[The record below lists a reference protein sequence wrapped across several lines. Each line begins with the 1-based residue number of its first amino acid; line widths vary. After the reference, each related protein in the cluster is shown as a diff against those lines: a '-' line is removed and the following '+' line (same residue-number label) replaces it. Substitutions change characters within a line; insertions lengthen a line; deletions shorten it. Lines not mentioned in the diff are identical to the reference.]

1 MLRAEPHCIY
11 CRVHHRITF
20 RLLQPCCRFPRSCDT
35 LKRAIDFVNNQGPH
49 DKLGEQTKELDSI
62 STASTIVS
70 LGSTYE
76 RVCWNG
82 QLAIMWICV
91 ITVIDMKLYFLAS
104 IFFRFLTELVCAD
117 VFSYI
122 VYWRLSLTNDVS
134 TFFFGPLYIKNPHLL
149 AKCPWGL
156 VRASLEI
163 YKINCRQRLHTSSS
177 WSPVRSLLVP
187 LPSLL
192 SSNGQLLWRCLEIH
206 SSSIYRYIYINKCVG
221 ICIYLCCY
229 SYWYL

>member
-91 ITVIDMKLYFLAS
+91 MTVIDMKLYFLAS

-134 TFFFGPLYIKNPHLL
+134 TFFFGPLHTKSTFTCKMPLRLGESQPGDLQNQLSAALAYIKQLESGQVAAGAPAEPSKLQ
-149 AKCPWGL
+149 
-156 VRASLEI
+156 RATPLEVLGNTFI
-163 YKINCRQRLHTSSS
+163 
-177 WSPVRSLLVP
+177 
-187 LPSLL
+187 
-192 SSNGQLLWRCLEIH
+192 
-206 SSSIYRYIYINKCVG
+206 
-221 ICIYLCCY
+221 IYL
-229 SYWYL
+229 

>member
-1 MLRAEPHCIY
+1 MIWNF
-11 CRVHHRITF
+11 TF
-20 RLLQPCCRFPRSCDT
+20 WR
-35 LKRAIDFVNNQGPH
+35 
-49 DKLGEQTKELDSI
+49 
-62 STASTIVS
+62 
-70 LGSTYE
+70 
-76 RVCWNG
+76 
-82 QLAIMWICV
+82 
-91 ITVIDMKLYFLAS
+91 LYF
-104 IFFRFLTELVCAD
+104 FRSLTELVCAD